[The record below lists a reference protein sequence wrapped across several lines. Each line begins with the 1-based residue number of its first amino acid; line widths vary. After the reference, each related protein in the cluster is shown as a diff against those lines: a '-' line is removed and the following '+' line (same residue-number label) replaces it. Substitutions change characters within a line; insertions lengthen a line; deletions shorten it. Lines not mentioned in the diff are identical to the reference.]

1 MAGSTVMRARAV
13 LSDPRRVRPA
23 ISLGH
28 SCRIVLMMFCNLT
41 IYPSIDFF
49 PSCFFG
55 QGEES
60 ALHPSI
66 KYGFLHH
73 RFLYVEVFFTAYSCQ
88 CYLWESISKMLKVY
102 LLKNEIN
109 STVWQEGACHLN
121 FANIV
126 QDLPDSSSP
135 WLSLPFNNK

>member
-1 MAGSTVMRARAV
+1 MAMKKANMAGSTVMRARAV

-88 CYLWESISKMLKVY
+88 CYLWESTVSQKKSRGLPSKFSKHC
-102 LLKNEIN
+102 
-109 STVWQEGACHLN
+109 AR
-121 FANIV
+121 FARLFFFMAFIAF
-126 QDLPDSSSP
+126 Q
-135 WLSLPFNNK
+135 